1 MSFSPDKDIPSLA
14 GKVILVTGGNSGL
27 GKESILQLAKHKP
40 RQIIMAARSQS
51 RAKDAMKEIE
61 ATVPGT
67 KIDFLA
73 LDLSSFESIKKAA
86 ASILQQYDR
95 LDVLLNNAGLFG
107 VPPGLTEDGYEM
119 QFGSNHMGPAL
130 FTRLLLPLLENTAQ
144 LPNSD
149 VRVVQ
154 LGSDG
159 YKFAP
164 PGGILFPQLK
174 TEMADVS
181 GRARYA
187 QSKLA
192 NMYFIKALAKRHPK
206 MICVALHPGVVN
218 TGILKSTLSNYPS
231 AAWLFNIGIRLFF
244 TDVRTGALG
253 QLWAATGRAE
263 ELETGAYYTV
273 LKKRVYGNK
282 LVDDD
287 ELAEELWDWTEEQ
300 FLSQGL
306 KF

>member
-1 MSFSPDKDIPSLA
+1 MSFLPDKDIPSLSE
-14 GKVILVTGGNSGL
+14 KVILVTGGNSGL
-27 GKESILQLAKHKP
+27 GKESIFQLAKHKP

-51 RAKDAMKEIE
+51 RAEAAIEEIE
-61 ATVPGT
+61 AAVPGA
-67 KIDFLA
+67 KIAFLA
-73 LDLSSFESIKKAA
+73 LDLSSFDSIKKAA
-86 ASILQQYDR
+86 ASVLQQYDR

-119 QFGSNHMGPAL
+119 QFGSNHMGSAL
-130 FTRLLLPLLENTAQ
+130 FTRLLLPLLERTSQ

-154 LGSDG
+154 LSSDG
-159 YKFAP
+159 YQFAP
-164 PGGILFPQLK
+164 EGGILFPRLK

-181 GRARYA
+181 WRARYA

-192 NMYFIKALAKRHPK
+192 NLYFVKALAKRYPK

-218 TGILKSTLSNYPS
+218 TGILKHILNKHPS
-231 AAWLFNIGIRLFF
+231 LAWIFNIGIRLFF
-244 TDVRTGALG
+244 TDVQTGALG

-263 ELETGAYYTV
+263 ELETGAYYTP
-273 LKKRVYGNK
+273 LKKRVHRNK

-287 ELAEELWDWTEEQ
+287 ILAEELWHWTEEQ
-300 FLSQGL
+300 FLAHGL
-306 KF
+306 

>member
-51 RAKDAMKEIE
+51 RAEAAIEEIE
-61 ATVPGT
+61 TAVPHA
-67 KIDFLA
+67 KIAFLA
-73 LDLSSFESIKKAA
+73 LDLSSFDSIKKAA
-86 ASILQQYDR
+86 ASVIQQYDR

-130 FTRLLLPLLENTAQ
+130 FTRLLLPLLEKTSQ
-144 LPNSD
+144 SPKTD
-149 VRVVQ
+149 VRVIQ
-154 LGSDG
+154 LSSDG
-159 YKFAP
+159 YQFAP
-164 PGGILFPQLK
+164 KGGILFPRLK

-181 GRARYA
+181 GRTRYA

-192 NMYFIKALAKRHPK
+192 NLYFVKALAKRYPK

-218 TGILKSTLSNYPS
+218 TGILNTTVNNYPS
-231 AAWLFNIGIRLFF
+231 LAWIFNIGIRLFF
-244 TDVRTGALG
+244 TDVQTGALG

-263 ELETGAYYTV
+263 ELETGAYYTP
-273 LKKRVYGNK
+273 LKKRVHRNK

-287 ELAEELWDWTEEQ
+287 ILAEELWDWTEKQ
-300 FLSQGL
+300 FLAHGL
-306 KF
+306 

>member
-1 MSFSPDKDIPSLA
+1 MSFYPDEDIPSLA

-40 RQIIMAARSQS
+40 RQLIMAARSQS
-51 RAKDAMKEIE
+51 RAETAIGEIKT
-61 ATVPGT
+61 AVPGA
-67 KIDFLA
+67 KIAFLA
-73 LDLSSFESIKKAA
+73 LDLSSFSSISKAA
-86 ASILQQYDR
+86 ASVLQQYDR
-95 LDVLLNNAGLFG
+95 LDVLINNAGLFG

-130 FTRLLLPLLENTAQ
+130 LTRLLLPLLERTAQ
-144 LPNSD
+144 LPHSD

-154 LGSDG
+154 LSSDG
-159 YKFAP
+159 IKFAP
-164 PGGILFPQLK
+164 KGGIIFPRLK

-192 NMYFIKALAKRHPK
+192 NLYFIKALAKR
-206 MICVALHPGVVN
+206 
-218 TGILKSTLSNYPS
+218 
-231 AAWLFNIGIRLFF
+231 IGIRLFF
-244 TDVRTGALG
+244 TDVQTGALG

-273 LKKRVYGNK
+273 LKKRVQGNK

-287 ELAEELWDWTEEQ
+287 TLAEELWDWTEKQ
-300 FLSQGL
+300 FLAHGL
-306 KF
+306 QV

>member
-1 MSFSPDKDIPSLA
+1 MSFYPDEDIPSLA

-40 RQIIMAARSQS
+40 RQLIMAARSQS
-51 RAKDAMKEIE
+51 RAEAAIEEIKTAVPE
-61 ATVPGT
+61 ANIV
-67 KIDFLA
+67 FLA
-73 LDLSSFESIKKAA
+73 LDLSSFSSISKAA
-86 ASILQQYDR
+86 ASVLQQYDR

-130 FTRLLLPLLENTAQ
+130 LTRLLLPLLERTAQ

-154 LGSDG
+154 LSSDG
-159 YKFAP
+159 IKFAP
-164 PGGILFPQLK
+164 KGGILFPRLR

-181 GRARYA
+181 GRVRYA

-192 NMYFIKALAKRHPK
+192 NLYFIKALAKRCPK

-218 TGILKSTLSNYPS
+218 TGILKTTLNDCPS
-231 AAWLFNIGIRLFF
+231 LAWIFKIGIRLFF
-244 TDVRTGALG
+244 TNVQTGALG
-253 QLWAATGRAE
+253 QLWAATGRAD

-273 LKKRVYGNK
+273 LKKRVQGNE

-287 ELAEELWDWTEEQ
+287 VLAEELWDWTEKQ
-300 FLSQGL
+300 FLAHGL
-306 KF
+306 QL

>member
-27 GKESILQLAKHKP
+27 GKESVLQLAKHKP

-51 RAKDAMKEIE
+51 RAEAAIEEIE
-61 ATVPGT
+61 AVVPGA
-67 KIDFLA
+67 KIAFLA
-73 LDLSSFESIKKAA
+73 LDLSSFDSIKKAA
-86 ASILQQYDR
+86 ASVLQQYDR

-107 VPPGLTEDGYEM
+107 VPPGLTEDGYEI

-130 FTRLLLPLLENTAQ
+130 FTRLLLPLLEKTSQ

-154 LGSDG
+154 LSSEG
-159 YKFAP
+159 YQLAP
-164 PGGILFPQLK
+164 KGGIIFSRLK
-174 TEMADVS
+174 TEMEDIP

-192 NMYFIKALAKRHPK
+192 NLYFVKALAKRHPK
-206 MICVALHPGVVN
+206 MICVALHPGGVN
-218 TGILKSTLSNYPS
+218 TGILKNTLNSYPS
-231 AAWLFNIGIRLFF
+231 LAWVFNIGIRLFLA
-244 TDVRTGALG
+244 DVQTGALG

-263 ELETGAYYTV
+263 ELETGAYYIP
-273 LKKRVYGNK
+273 LKKRVHRSK

-287 ELAEELWDWTEEQ
+287 ILAEELWAWTEEQ
-300 FLSQGL
+300 FLTHGL
-306 KF
+306 

>member
-27 GKESILQLAKHKP
+27 GKESVLQLAKHKP
-40 RQIIMAARSQS
+40 RQIIMAARSQNK
-51 RAKDAMKEIE
+51 AEAAIKEIE
-61 ATVPGT
+61 NAVPGA
-67 KIDFLA
+67 KIVFLT
-73 LDLSSFESIKKAA
+73 LNLSSFESIKKAA
-86 ASILQQYDR
+86 DSVLQQYDR

-130 FTRLLLPLLENTAQ
+130 FTRLLLPLLERTSQ

-154 LGSDG
+154 LSSEG
-159 YKFAP
+159 YQFAP
-164 PGGILFPQLK
+164 KGGILFPRLK

-181 GRARYA
+181 GNARYA

-192 NMYFIKALAKRHPK
+192 NLYFVKALAKRHPK
-206 MICVALHPGVVN
+206 MICVALHPGVVK
-218 TGILKSTLSNYPS
+218 TGILKTTLDNYS
-231 AAWLFNIGIRLFF
+231 ALAWIFNIGIRLFF
-244 TDVRTGALG
+244 TDVQTGALG
-253 QLWAATGRAE
+253 QLWAATGPAE
-263 ELETGAYYTV
+263 ELETGAYYIP
-273 LKKRVYGNK
+273 LKKRVHGKK

-287 ELAEELWDWTEEQ
+287 KLAEELWEWTEEQ
-300 FLSQGL
+300 FLAHGL
-306 KF
+306 

>member
-27 GKESILQLAKHKP
+27 GKESILQLAKHEP

-51 RAKDAMKEIE
+51 RAEAAIKEIE
-61 ATVPGT
+61 TAVPGA
-67 KIDFLA
+67 KIAFLS
-73 LDLSSFESIKKAA
+73 LDLSSFDSIKKAA
-86 ASILQQYDR
+86 ASVSQQYDR

-130 FTRLLLPLLENTAQ
+130 FTKLLLPLLEKTSQ

-154 LGSDG
+154 LSSEG
-159 YKFAP
+159 YQFAP
-164 PGGILFPQLK
+164 KGGILFPRLK
-174 TEMADVS
+174 TDMADIG

-192 NMYFIKALAKRHPK
+192 NLYFIKALAKRYPK
-206 MICVALHPGVVN
+206 MICVSLHPGVVHTSILN
-218 TGILKSTLSNYPS
+218 TTLNNYRS
-231 AAWLFNIGIRLFF
+231 VAWLLNIGIRMFF
-244 TDVRTGALG
+244 TDVQTGALG

-263 ELETGAYYTV
+263 ELETGAYYIP
-273 LKKRVYGNK
+273 LKKRVHQKK

-287 ELAEELWDWTEEQ
+287 ELAEKLWDWTEEQ
-300 FLSQGL
+300 FLAHGL
-306 KF
+306 

>member
-51 RAKDAMKEIE
+51 RAEAAIEEIE
-61 ATVPGT
+61 TAVPRA
-67 KIDFLA
+67 KIASLA
-73 LDLSSFESIKKAA
+73 LDLSSFDSIKKAA
-86 ASILQQYDR
+86 ASVLQQYDR

-107 VPPGLTEDGYEM
+107 VLPGLTEDGYEM

-130 FTRLLLPLLENTAQ
+130 LTRLLLPLLERTSQ
-144 LPNSD
+144 LPNGD

-154 LGSDG
+154 LSSDG
-159 YKFAP
+159 YQFAP
-164 PGGILFPQLK
+164 KGGILFPLLK

-192 NMYFIKALAKRHPK
+192 NLYFVKALAKRYPK
-206 MICVALHPGVVN
+206 MLCVALHPGVVN
-218 TGILKSTLSNYPS
+218 TSILKTTMNNYPS
-231 AAWLFNIGIRLFF
+231 IAWIFNIGIRLFF
-244 TDVRTGALG
+244 TDVQTGALG

-263 ELETGAYYTV
+263 ELETGAYYTP
-273 LKKRVYGNK
+273 LKKRVHGNK

-287 ELAEELWDWTEEQ
+287 ILAEELWDWTEEQ
-300 FLSQGL
+300 FLAHGL
-306 KF
+306 